1 MAFASGL
8 SRLCIRNDWNFHQ
21 VRQLSTRNQNGG
33 CGRAPHSLLVNRL
46 PGGRGSISAGF
57 PSFVNSSSN
66 SVSTTSGAV
75 RFPQEFRA
83 GFPTLPSNLVTNF
96 SGLSLRPKFGYR
108 QFSTTISKA
117 RPWHKVFPN
126 MRQKHMDRTTDEKAW
141 KLFGEMYKRQQ
152 LWVRELERDNYWAKR
167 RKKRWL
173 IFWSSVV
180 GVLLLALLDVM
191 WKERENQAPKT
202 VRSGAGDVHCPPT
215 CMDVREGTSGT
226 SADVP
231 GRRSWGGVGLSLNWK
246 IRAKI
251 ILFQKY

>member
-66 SVSTTSGAV
+66 SVSSTSGAV
-75 RFPQEFRA
+75 RLPQEFCA
-83 GFPTLPSNLVTNF
+83 GFPTLPLSLETNF

-108 QFSTTISKA
+108 QFSTTISA
-117 RPWHKVFPN
+117 WHKVSAN
-126 MRQKHMDRTTDEKAW
+126 MWQKHMDRTTDEEAR
-141 KLFGEMYKRQQ
+141 KLAGEMYKRQQ
-152 LWVRELERDNYWAKR
+152 LWVRELERDNHGEKC
-167 RKKRWL
+167 RKKDRL
-173 IFWSSVV
+173 IFWSLLV
-180 GVLLLALLDVM
+180 GLELLALLDVM

-215 CMDVREGTSGT
+215 CMDVREGTTGT

-231 GRRSWGGVGLSLNWK
+231 GRRS
-246 IRAKI
+246 
-251 ILFQKY
+251 

>member
-141 KLFGEMYKRQQ
+141 KLFGEMYNRQQ
-152 LWVRELERDNYWAKR
+152 LWARKLEREATER
-167 RKKRWL
+167 P
-173 IFWSSVV
+173 
-180 GVLLLALLDVM
+180 VLPFLPR
-191 WKERENQAPKT
+191 KERYMVKIWKT
-202 VRSGAGDVHCPPT
+202 YLLQSGLILLGISILAF
-215 CMDVREGTSGT
+215 
-226 SADVP
+226 
-231 GRRSWGGVGLSLNWK
+231 LS
-246 IRAKI
+246 
-251 ILFQKY
+251 QQ